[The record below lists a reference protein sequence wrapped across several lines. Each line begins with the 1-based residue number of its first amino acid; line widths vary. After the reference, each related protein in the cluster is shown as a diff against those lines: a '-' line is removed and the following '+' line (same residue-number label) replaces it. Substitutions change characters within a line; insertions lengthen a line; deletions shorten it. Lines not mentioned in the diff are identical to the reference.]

1 MSLIF
6 DRVSAASF
14 IRAALLTVATLGGM
28 GAWSAPQVTYVGLG
42 RYSCSGSEVACAQIN
57 FNNQQLEENNRRRY
71 REEQERA
78 QRYVDESRRQ
88 ERERQ
93 DRCSTSG
100 RC

>member
-1 MSLIF
+1 MCDGANDLLMSMRCRSC
-6 DRVSAASF
+6 D
-14 IRAALLTVATLGGM
+14 
-28 GAWSAPQVTYVGLG
+28 G
-42 RYSCSGSEVACAQIN
+42 RKVRLRRDAACAQIN

-88 ERERQ
+88 ERERE
-93 DRCSTSG
+93 DRCSSSG